1 MSKLTLEID
10 EKEEIL
16 LDLDH
21 LEIYVQVGKHTG
33 KDALILRRVISKP
46 EQMRE
51 ILKRAMENEYIP
63 ARIKIKNKSLAAVRL
78 KSLGLI

>member
-1 MSKLTLEID
+1 MGREID
-10 EKEEIL
+10 ENNI
-16 LDLDH
+16 DLDH
-21 LEIYVQVGKHTG
+21 LEIFVQVGKHTG

-51 ILKRAMENEYIP
+51 LLKRAMENDYIP
-63 ARIKIKNKSLAAVRL
+63 ARIRIKNKSLAAVRL